1 MKRIEIGRIV
11 EITNSD
17 IIVEVL
23 KKYESSHIIIEGN
36 AIRLTGVG
44 SFLRVGSLIYQ
55 INTEKIIDINDKIE
69 RSKISIDKKL
79 ICSIIGYFENDLFK
93 EGINGEVPDL
103 YQKVYKITQEEE
115 NLIYNI
121 NKRPNTLKLGSLLL
135 NKKVDFNIDINK
147 LIASHILIVGNT
159 GSGKSNTLASIYE
172 NLFAIYEQ
180 NIIDSKSKFLIIDTN
195 GEYFSAFSKSNKLIS
210 RKALNVR
217 GKDSNSLKM
226 PIRSLDENDWRI
238 LLEATDK
245 TQFPIIK
252 KVVISVK
259 RSIFENRSSK
269 DRILNFINWRIKDVL
284 TAIIDSKENPSSKLS
299 GFLKINETISYY
311 LSESKEYSEVDSSL
325 ANFIDS
331 IDINNTR
338 LKWKNTDIYS
348 DNTTEIKEKIKNTD
362 ILKGTLRKYSIN
374 EFELL
379 INLEY
384 LLRIYKYNI
393 SENNISPMISR
404 FVSNK
409 SVYEKIFDSYDL
421 DKPINYQDFEYLL
434 FNRKSV
440 ALCDLSMAGKDISRS
455 VVSLIAS
462 KLFDNAIDLR
472 SKNELFTYH
481 ILIDEAHNYLSRF
494 NIQKEDAISES
505 CIEIFE
511 KIIKEGRK
519 FNTFLTMSTQR
530 PSEITPTLLS
540 QSHNYIIHKLV
551 NPNDISVITNTVPFL
566 DSMSAKMIPILSPGA
581 AIFSGTAF
589 PKPNLVKVNLP
600 KYSVKSETIDLG
612 KLWTKSK
619 E

>member
-1 MKRIEIGRIV
+1 MKKIEIGRIV

-121 NKRPNTLKLGSLLL
+121 NIRPNTLKLGSLLL

-252 KVVISVK
+252 KVVISVR

-348 DNTTEIKEKIKNTD
+348 DNTTEIKEKVKNTD

-374 EFELL
+374 ELELL

-612 KLWTKSK
+612 KLWNKS
-619 E
+619 

>member
-1 MKRIEIGRIV
+1 MKKIEIGRIV

-121 NKRPNTLKLGSLLL
+121 NIRPNTLKLGSLLL

-252 KVVISVK
+252 KVVISVR

-374 EFELL
+374 ELELL

-612 KLWTKSK
+612 KLWNKS
-619 E
+619 